1 MSEYKYKLAKTN
13 KFKKDY
19 KLMQKRNNFDKEEFQ
34 KVLDILLRGDALPS
48 KYCNHILEPKSERL
62 YECHIKPDWLLIY
75 MINNDMLILT
85 LTRTGSHS
93 DLF

>member
-34 KVLDILLRGDALPS
+34 KVLDILLKGDALPS
-48 KYCNHILEPKSERL
+48 KYCNHILEPKSERF
-62 YECHIKPDWLLIY
+62 I
-75 MINNDMLILT
+75 
-85 LTRTGSHS
+85 
-93 DLF
+93 